1 MTRYIVLRYIF
12 GRYVVVHSYGT
23 RCYGRATTTV
33 IVCRLGILGLAWVL
47 PGPNLGRIWVESGSH
62 QGRIRAGSRAGMH
75 PMGQLIGPVSAPGAS
90 ATLRRGQ
97 SIETSLSAGGQL
109 VARIALT
116 WSLA

>member
-47 PGPNLGRIWVESGSH
+47 PGPNLGRIRADQRLDQGLACIQWVS
-62 QGRIRAGSRAGMH
+62 
-75 PMGQLIGPVSAPGAS
+75 
-90 ATLRRGQ
+90 
-97 SIETSLSAGGQL
+97 
-109 VARIALT
+109 
-116 WSLA
+116 

>member
-47 PGPNLGRIWVESGSH
+47 PGYCLGIAWVLPGPNLGRIRVASGLDQGLACIQWVS
-62 QGRIRAGSRAGMH
+62 
-75 PMGQLIGPVSAPGAS
+75 
-90 ATLRRGQ
+90 
-97 SIETSLSAGGQL
+97 
-109 VARIALT
+109 
-116 WSLA
+116 

>member
-47 PGPNLGRIWVESGSH
+47 PGPNLGRIRAGSKA
-62 QGRIRAGSRAGMH
+62 GSKAGSRAGMH

-90 ATLRRGQ
+90 ATLRRDQ
-97 SIETSLSAGGQL
+97 SIETSLSAGGQV

-116 WSLA
+116 WRLA